1 MCLVLVVVRNWI
13 GSWLQNHPVPASP
26 FYIIDQLTEV
36 GRAFDTIS
44 LEGNKK
50 KRLSR
55 SISVSAGKQ
64 IVSGYLEMRL
74 LSWKGDLTV

>member
-36 GRAFDTIS
+36 EEPLIQSHWKATKRRGFPGVS
-44 LEGNKK
+44 VYQLENK
-50 KRLSR
+50 
-55 SISVSAGKQ
+55 
-64 IVSGYLEMRL
+64 
-74 LSWKGDLTV
+74 